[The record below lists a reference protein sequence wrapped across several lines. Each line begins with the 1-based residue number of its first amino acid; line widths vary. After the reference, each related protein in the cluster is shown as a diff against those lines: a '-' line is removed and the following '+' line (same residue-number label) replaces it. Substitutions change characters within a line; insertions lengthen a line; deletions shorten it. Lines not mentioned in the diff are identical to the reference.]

1 MTVVILGTIPEPTDL
16 VSAARN
22 GRISLPP
29 RAISPRKT
37 HLNSS
42 PRRSMPRSVG
52 PMSSPSRNVNNG
64 TPTRTLS
71 PPSLNK
77 PVNRQLY
84 FSIEKPR
91 QSIEFSP
98 KKAPSS
104 LSRVSRLAS
113 TTAKGKNKR
122 AFDLSIGADDYGEEN
137 TDAMNG
143 RGTTQGIIYD
153 DDDVTMGQAMEESA
167 LDLGALGDDNGESQL
182 QSYEAEVSGMAE
194 PQASAGAKDKKRR
207 GRKPA
212 LTTLVDNKQLPV
224 QAPDSARPRGR
235 PPKKAK
241 TESYQDLDAGQATTP
256 SVKDDRKQMPPPK
269 PRDAQ
274 SKLKAS
280 KKPAEKPPSSRA
292 GSRAG
297 SVGPRSAFFQRSET
311 PATDSGAII
320 TRSGRQSIKP
330 LQTWLGEKVVMSE
343 YTHDSLP
350 AIKEVV
356 RMQEISGPPR
366 RRLPKLYRKGKRPAR
381 SQLEDVEEEE
391 DEEERAAWEL
401 SPGIMVANVM
411 DWDPNTNRYNE
422 ENTREEGKLH
432 DAPQ

>member
-1 MTVVILGTIPEPTDL
+1 
-16 VSAARN
+16 
-22 GRISLPP
+22 
-29 RAISPRKT
+29 
-37 HLNSS
+37 
-42 PRRSMPRSVG
+42 MPRSVG

-77 PVNRQLY
+77 PVNRQLD
-84 FSIEKPR
+84 FSMERPR

-113 TTAKGKNKR
+113 TTGKGKNKR
-122 AFDLSIGADDYGEEN
+122 AFDLSIGADDYGEEDI
-137 TDAMNG
+137 DAMNG
-143 RGTTQGIIYD
+143 RSTTNGIIYD
-153 DDDVTMGQAMEESA
+153 DDDVTMHQPMEESA
-167 LDLGALGDDNGESQL
+167 VDLEAPGDDNGESQL
-182 QSYEAEVSGMAE
+182 QSYEAEASGMTK
-194 PQASAGAKDKKRR
+194 PQTSAGAKEKKRR

-212 LTTLVDNKQLPV
+212 HTTPVDDKQLSLS
-224 QAPDSARPRGR
+224 APDSVRPRGR

-241 TESYQDLDAGQATTP
+241 TESYQDLDADQATTP
-256 SVKDDRKQMPPPK
+256 SVIDDRKQMPPPK
-269 PRDAQ
+269 PRDAHN
-274 SKLKAS
+274 KMKAS
-280 KKPAEKPPSSRA
+280 KKAAEKPPSSRA

-356 RMQEISGPPR
+356 RMQEISEPPR
-366 RRLPKLYRKGKRPAR
+366 VRRQPKLYRKSKRQAR

-401 SPGIMVANVM
+401 SPGIMMANVM
-411 DWDPNTNRYNE
+411 DWDPNTNKYDE
-422 ENTREEGKLH
+422 ENTREEGKLY

>member
-1 MTVVILGTIPEPTDL
+1 
-16 VSAARN
+16 
-22 GRISLPP
+22 
-29 RAISPRKT
+29 
-37 HLNSS
+37 
-42 PRRSMPRSVG
+42 
-52 PMSSPSRNVNNG
+52 
-64 TPTRTLS
+64 
-71 PPSLNK
+71 
-77 PVNRQLY
+77 
-84 FSIEKPR
+84 
-91 QSIEFSP
+91 
-98 KKAPSS
+98 
-104 LSRVSRLAS
+104 
-113 TTAKGKNKR
+113 
-122 AFDLSIGADDYGEEN
+122 
-137 TDAMNG
+137 MNG
-143 RGTTQGIIYD
+143 RGTPNGIIYD

-167 LDLGALGDDNGESQL
+167 LDLGAPGDDNGESQL
-182 QSYEAEVSGMAE
+182 QSYEAEVSEMAE

-212 LTTLVDNKQLPV
+212 LTTLVDNKQLPLA
-224 QAPDSARPRGR
+224 APDSARPRGR

-356 RMQEISGPPR
+356 RMQEISEPPR

-381 SQLEDVEEEE
+381 SQLEDVDEEE
-391 DEEERAAWEL
+391 DEDERAAWEL

-411 DWDPNTNRYNE
+411 DWDLNTNKYDE
-422 ENTREEGKLH
+422 ENTREEGKLY
-432 DAPQ
+432 DAPQRFCSYTYQSRYRVLFRSYRHA

>member
-1 MTVVILGTIPEPTDL
+1 
-16 VSAARN
+16 
-22 GRISLPP
+22 
-29 RAISPRKT
+29 
-37 HLNSS
+37 
-42 PRRSMPRSVG
+42 MPRSVG

-77 PVNRQLY
+77 PVNRQLD
-84 FSIEKPR
+84 FSMEKPR

-104 LSRVSRLAS
+104 LSRVSRLAP
-113 TTAKGKNKR
+113 TAGKGKNKR
-122 AFDLSIGADDYGEEN
+122 AFDLSIGADDYGEED

-143 RGTTQGIIYD
+143 HSTTNGIIYD
-153 DDDVTMGQAMEESA
+153 NDDVTMHQPMGESA
-167 LDLGALGDDNGESQL
+167 VDLGATGDDNGESQL
-182 QSYEAEVSGMAE
+182 QSYEAEASGLTE

-212 LTTLVDNKQLPV
+212 LTTSVDEKQLSLS
-224 QAPDSARPRGR
+224 APGLARPRGR
-235 PPKKAK
+235 PPKKSK
-241 TESYQDLDAGQATTP
+241 TENYRDLDADQATTT

-269 PRDAQ
+269 PRDAHT
-274 SKLKAS
+274 KIKAS
-280 KKPAEKPPSSRA
+280 KKAAEKPPSSRA

-311 PATDSGAII
+311 PATDGGAII

-356 RMQEISGPPR
+356 RMQEISEPPR
-366 RRLPKLYRKGKRPAR
+366 RRQPKLYRKSKRPAR

-401 SPGIMVANVM
+401 NPGIMVANVM
-411 DWDPNTNRYNE
+411 DWDPNTNKYDE
-422 ENTREEGKLH
+422 ENTREEGKLYN
-432 DAPQ
+432 APQ